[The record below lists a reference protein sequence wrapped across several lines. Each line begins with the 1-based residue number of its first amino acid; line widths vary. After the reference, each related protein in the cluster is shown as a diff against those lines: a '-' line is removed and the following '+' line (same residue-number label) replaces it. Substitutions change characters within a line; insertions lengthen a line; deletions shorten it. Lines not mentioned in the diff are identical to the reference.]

1 MLTGVYFILSSRSRA
16 AVYFCL
22 LILGTRERVGVLF
35 ETYLVCRKIFFKL
48 ILYVFCYYPFIS
60 PYRIYIISSAP
71 EAPLPILV
79 FKICMPIEYHQR
91 TFSLEISHEL
101 CYTYMRWNTYE
112 HMDVVRTRLCFY
124 YFHPFL
130 CAQFPQYFSDI
141 FSYLSVYLFSSI
153 FGCEYDTIL
162 NHTDLYEYK
171 HGKMLMHLHFC
182 FEGVPTEQT
191 PAAMLKYYRQRKCL
205 TTRQLA
211 ESVGIAPATVLMY
224 ERERFP
230 IPYQTAVAM
239 AEILEIDR
247 NMLFDE
253 FAQFMDY
260 PYSDR
265 LREIRKAHRLNQAT
279 FAEKAGISLS
289 IYSKWEGGSR
299 QPSRKMFRQLVNT
312 YPEIN
317 I

>member
-1 MLTGVYFILSSRSRA
+1 MIRT
-16 AVYFCL
+16 YFCL
-22 LILGTRERVGVLF
+22 YDSYSF
-35 ETYLVCRKIFFKL
+35 
-48 ILYVFCYYPFIS
+48 P
-60 PYRIYIISSAP
+60 SA
-71 EAPLPILV
+71 
-79 FKICMPIEYHQR
+79 Q
-91 TFSLEISHEL
+91 FSQDFS
-101 CYTYMRWNTYE
+101 
-112 HMDVVRTRLCFY
+112 
-124 YFHPFL
+124 YFLPFL
-130 CAQFPQYFSDI
+130 LVKYFSPV
-141 FSYLSVYLFSSI
+141 LW
-153 FGCEYDTIL
+153 CKYDTIL

-171 HGKMLMHLHFC
+171 HGKILMHLHFC

>member
-1 MLTGVYFILSSRSRA
+1 MTTRPASQGADLLFLLLKFYNFHAFITTQLFNNISYIRF
-16 AVYFCL
+16 V
-22 LILGTRERVGVLF
+22 LIVN
-35 ETYLVCRKIFFKL
+35 Y
-48 ILYVFCYYPFIS
+48 
-60 PYRIYIISSAP
+60 
-71 EAPLPILV
+71 
-79 FKICMPIEYHQR
+79 
-91 TFSLEISHEL
+91 
-101 CYTYMRWNTYE
+101 
-112 HMDVVRTRLCFY
+112 
-124 YFHPFL
+124 
-130 CAQFPQYFSDI
+130 
-141 FSYLSVYLFSSI
+141 FSSI
-153 FGCEYDTIL
+153 LWCEYDTIL

-247 NMLFDE
+247 NILFDE

>member
-1 MLTGVYFILSSRSRA
+1 MTTRPASQGADLLFLLLKFYNFHAFITTQLFNNISYIRF
-16 AVYFCL
+16 V
-22 LILGTRERVGVLF
+22 LIVN
-35 ETYLVCRKIFFKL
+35 Y
-48 ILYVFCYYPFIS
+48 
-60 PYRIYIISSAP
+60 
-71 EAPLPILV
+71 
-79 FKICMPIEYHQR
+79 
-91 TFSLEISHEL
+91 
-101 CYTYMRWNTYE
+101 
-112 HMDVVRTRLCFY
+112 
-124 YFHPFL
+124 
-130 CAQFPQYFSDI
+130 
-141 FSYLSVYLFSSI
+141 FSSI
-153 FGCEYDTIL
+153 LWCEYDTIL

-247 NMLFDE
+247 NLLFDE

>member
-1 MLTGVYFILSSRSRA
+1 
-16 AVYFCL
+16 
-22 LILGTRERVGVLF
+22 
-35 ETYLVCRKIFFKL
+35 
-48 ILYVFCYYPFIS
+48 
-60 PYRIYIISSAP
+60 
-71 EAPLPILV
+71 
-79 FKICMPIEYHQR
+79 
-91 TFSLEISHEL
+91 
-101 CYTYMRWNTYE
+101 
-112 HMDVVRTRLCFY
+112 
-124 YFHPFL
+124 
-130 CAQFPQYFSDI
+130 
-141 FSYLSVYLFSSI
+141 
-153 FGCEYDTIL
+153 
-162 NHTDLYEYK
+162 
-171 HGKMLMHLHFC
+171 MLMHLHFC

-289 IYSKWEGGSR
+289 IYSNWEGGSR

>member
-1 MLTGVYFILSSRSRA
+1 MYMIRA
-16 AVYFCL
+16 
-22 LILGTRERVGVLF
+22 
-35 ETYLVCRKIFFKL
+35 YL
-48 ILYVFCYYPFIS
+48 
-60 PYRIYIISSAP
+60 A
-71 EAPLPILV
+71 
-79 FKICMPIEYHQR
+79 
-91 TFSLEISHEL
+91 
-101 CYTYMRWNTYE
+101 
-112 HMDVVRTRLCFY
+112 FY
-124 YFHPFL
+124 YFDTLPLAQYSYYISYCQSFL
-130 CAQFPQYFSDI
+130 FKKY
-141 FSYLSVYLFSSI
+141 FSSI
-153 FGCEYDTIL
+153 LWCKYDTIL